1 MDLLWSL
8 FAMPFSVVRENN
20 KATMLGRILCFI
32 FRLVHFSL
40 STATMTL
47 AFALLDLPLPIL
59 RPLTFGAM
67 MTKHLTRV
75 AVIWTLAIA
84 VSSPRFIYQ
93 NLYLIS
99 LEENLWMPHLPDIL
113 DSDWLV
119 MKLLKIVISS
129 VYFLVP
135 LLLSAKAF
143 LIMIRVQLLT
153 IAAEMQFLELE
164 DVVPPVP
171 NRRKTL
177 MLLLVLVVVFVMS
190 SFPLSF
196 YVALIA
202 SADAKTKSAVSFA
215 CQWFALINQHNV
227 QFVHCGVENFEN
239 NIRLLVSE
247 GHVSPK
253 LLPIFWFLS
262 LGLNCNSP
270 AFLCSL
276 ITRPDVEE
284 LAWSDIFPSCATLRP
299 CESPYCR
306 LFNWT
311 LELIPCSDTGSSDQ

>member
-1 MDLLWSL
+1 
-8 FAMPFSVVRENN
+8 
-20 KATMLGRILCFI
+20 
-32 FRLVHFSL
+32 
-40 STATMTL
+40 
-47 AFALLDLPLPIL
+47 
-59 RPLTFGAM
+59 
-67 MTKHLTRV
+67 
-75 AVIWTLAIA
+75 
-84 VSSPRFIYQ
+84 
-93 NLYLIS
+93 
-99 LEENLWMPHLPDIL
+99 MPHLPEIL

-119 MKLLKIVISS
+119 MKLFKIVITS
-129 VYFLVP
+129 VYYLVP
-135 LLLSAKAF
+135 LLLSTKAF
-143 LIMIRVQLLT
+143 LIMTRVQLL
-153 IAAEMQFLELE
+153 ILAAEMRFVELE

-177 MLLLVLVVVFVMS
+177 VLLLVLAVVSVIS

-202 SADAKTKSAVSFA
+202 SADAKTRNAVSFA
-215 CQWFALINQHNV
+215 CQWFALISQRSA
-227 QFVHCGVENFEN
+227 QFVHCGLENFEN

-247 GHVSPK
+247 GQMSPK

-284 LAWSDIFPSCATLRP
+284 LAWTDIFPSCATLRP